1 MNKQL
6 HRLLKIAEKKERT
19 IIGLMSG
26 TSLDGLDI
34 ALCKCT
40 VNSIKVEQFAT
51 IEYDKKQQE
60 ALLALRSKST
70 ISMPLLCDFHTTMAH
85 FYADQILGCLEKWG
99 IDKDN
104 VDLIA
109 SHGQTIYHQP
119 GNELS
124 TTFQCVDGDHIA
136 QKTGIPTL
144 SDFRQKHTAAGGE
157 GAPLAKF
164 LDEFLYQHLSRT
176 RVALNLGGIANL
188 TIIPPSDSQ
197 KEILST
203 DIGPANTLINE
214 AMLTYFDKPFD
225 EGGEVAAKGNIH
237 SGLVKYILLEPFFRR
252 DFPKTTGQEVFNLQ
266 LIEALQESHEIN
278 INPTDLVASLTE
290 LTVKSIV
297 RAVDA
302 LLTDQAF
309 DMIVSGGGVHNQTL
323 MNGLKKQLPQASFMD
338 AKKFGIPGDAK
349 EAALMAFL
357 GFRWF
362 EKQGFEIE
370 NEINIHLGKL
380 SLPD

>member
-40 VNSIKVEQFAT
+40 ENSIKVEHYAT
-51 IEYDKKQQE
+51 IEYDNQQQKV
-60 ALLALRSKST
+60 LLALRSKST
-70 ISMPLLCDFHTTMAH
+70 ISMPLLCDLHTTMAH
-85 FYADQILGCLEKWG
+85 FYANQILSYLEKWG
-99 IDKDN
+99 VDKED

-164 LDEFLYQHLSRT
+164 LDEFLYRHNSRT
-176 RVALNLGGIANL
+176 RVALNLGGIANM
-188 TIIPPSDSQ
+188 TIIPPSESEY
-197 KEILST
+197 KIIST

-214 AMLTYFDKPFD
+214 AMLTYFDKSFD
-225 EGGEVAAKGNIH
+225 EGGAIAAKGKIH
-237 SGLVKYILLEPFFRR
+237 SELVKYILLEPFFRR

-266 LIEALQESHEIN
+266 LIEALMQSHDIKIN
-278 INPTDLVASLTE
+278 STDLVASLTE

-302 LLTDQAF
+302 LLGEKPF
-309 DMIVSGGGVHNQTL
+309 DMIVSGGGVYNQTL
-323 MNGLKKQLPQASFMD
+323 MDALTKELPQATFMD
-338 AKKFGIPGDAK
+338 ANKFGITGDAK

-362 EKQGFEIE
+362 EEHGIEIE
-370 NEINIHLGKL
+370 SEPNIHLGKL
-380 SLPD
+380 SLPN